1 MRLIPSLKVNL
12 LFRIELST
20 WYKTRVLTFLSSLLF
35 FSLNMHQKKKKK
47 AKLSTKMKAKEPW
60 VVIKRIFHSSS
71 VSL

>member
-35 FSLNMHQKKKKK
+35 FFFKYAS
-47 AKLSTKMKAKEPW
+47 KEEEEGE
-60 VVIKRIFHSSS
+60 VVY
-71 VSL
+71 